1 MAIFDSKTKVKLE
14 IVKDMPNLEK
24 YIPPAGF
31 MGTIRL
37 CNSDT
42 KKQTDSWLIVSEGSA
57 LDISAI
63 NSLDMATIDKAFED
77 HVRKSPGIRALSN
90 FGPSKRNVFYSA
102 IWLPDSVVRNY
113 V

>member
-1 MAIFDSKTKVKLE
+1 MAIFSTQSKVKLE
-14 IVKDMPNLEK
+14 VVKNMAKLDD
-24 YIPPAGF
+24 YIPPVGF

-37 CNSDT
+37 CNADT
-42 KKQTDSWLIVSEGSA
+42 KEQTNSWLIVSEGSA

-63 NSLDMATIDKAFED
+63 KSSDRMAIDKAFED
-77 HVRKSPGIRALSN
+77 HVRKSPTVRALSN